1 MSWVEVFDLGN
12 ELRRVALDHLP
23 DFRPELMEEVDP
35 RIAANRRTKSPERRR
50 SGSRP
55 IWAVS
60 RGDTLSHRSLDRVP
74 IPQRQWGRAV

>member
-35 RIAANRRTKSPERRR
+35 RIANRRTKSLERRR
-50 SGSRP
+50 SG
-55 IWAVS
+55 
-60 RGDTLSHRSLDRVP
+60 
-74 IPQRQWGRAV
+74 

>member
-35 RIAANRRTKSPERRR
+35 RIANRRTKKS
-50 SGSRP
+50 
-55 IWAVS
+55 
-60 RGDTLSHRSLDRVP
+60 
-74 IPQRQWGRAV
+74 